1 MNPQPKTIVIVGGSF
16 AGIKAAWDL
25 RHRLDAP
32 HRILLL
38 SDKPRTTFRASFPRV
53 VFENLDLE
61 KITMDLA
68 ENFKGTGI
76 EFVCDPMT
84 GVDQEKDEVICKGQR
99 YRFDYLI
106 LATGARHA
114 YEVLPGSREFAY
126 SVCDP
131 TRILE
136 TRKALLNFKDGEFF
150 AGVGAGYT
158 PCDGP
163 PMEILMDLDHHLR
176 EAGIRDQTRLHYISD
191 KECLLPPGGP
201 EVWRY
206 LENHFAKRGILVHME
221 VQLVRLDAKT
231 LYFKDGTTMPYDM
244 CVLVAPYRGIEAL
257 QNSGLINERGFVPVD
272 WNTMR
277 ADQSTH
283 RNIYA
288 IGDCIGNPG
297 PKQGHLALMQA
308 TIAAE
313 HVAWRINRKGTVRAY
328 LPEFRCVMD
337 QGGGSGLYLYSQY
350 MSDGDV
356 LEIKLGSEPYQSKIR
371 FEEIFLEK
379 KGDIGELHHQM
390 IK

>member
-1 MNPQPKTIVIVGGSF
+1 MTKTIIIVGGSF
-16 AGIKAAWDL
+16 GGIKAAWDL
-25 RHRLDAP
+25 RHLLDDK

-38 SDKPRTTFRASFPRV
+38 SDQPRTTFRASFPRV
-53 VFENLDLE
+53 LFENLDLE

-68 ENFKGTGI
+68 ENFKDTGI
-76 EFVCDPMT
+76 EFICDPLVS
-84 GVDQEKDEVICKGQR
+84 VDQENDEIVCQSGR
-99 YRFDYLI
+99 RHFDYLI

-131 TRILE
+131 GRILE
-136 TRKALLNFKDGEFF
+136 TREALLKFMGGEVF

-163 PMEILMDLDHHLR
+163 PMEVLMDFEYHLR
-176 EAGIRDQTRLHYISD
+176 TMGIRDKTRLHLISD

-201 EVWRY
+201 VIWQY
-206 LENHFAKRGILVHME
+206 LEDLFEKRGITVHLE
-221 VQLVRLDAKT
+221 VGLVRLDGKT
-231 LYFKDGTTMPYDM
+231 LYFNDGTTLPYDL
-244 CVLVAPYRGIEAL
+244 CILVPPYRGIKAL
-257 QNSGLINERGFVPVD
+257 ENSGLTNERGFVPMD

-277 ADQSTH
+277 ADQSIH

-313 HVAWRINRKGTVRAY
+313 HVAWRINRGGAVRAY

-337 QGGGSGLYLYSQY
+337 QGGGEGLYLYSQY

-356 LEIKLGSEPYQSKIR
+356 LEIQLGAEPYASKVR
-371 FEEIFLEK
+371 FEELFMEK

>member
-1 MNPQPKTIVIVGGSF
+1 MKTVIIVGGSF

-25 RHRLDAP
+25 RHLLGDE
-32 HRILLL
+32 HRILIV

-53 VFENLDLE
+53 LFENLDLE

-76 EFVCDPMT
+76 EFVCDPLT
-84 GVDQEKDEVICKGQR
+84 SLDQERDEIVCKNQR
-99 YRFDYLI
+99 FHFDYLI

-114 YEVLPGSREFAY
+114 YDVLPGSFEFAY

-131 TRILE
+131 TKILD
-136 TRKALLNFKDGEFF
+136 TRKALLNFKGGEFF
-150 AGVGAGYT
+150 AGVGGGYT

-163 PMEILMDLDHHLR
+163 PMEVLMDLDHHLR
-176 EAGIRDQTRLHYISD
+176 ETGLRGKTRLHYISD

-201 EVWRY
+201 QVWSY
-206 LENHFAKRGILVHME
+206 LEDHFAKRDIIVHKS
-221 VQLVRLDAKT
+221 VQLVRLDEKT
-231 LYFKDGTTMPYDM
+231 LYFKDGNTMPYDM
-244 CVLVAPYRGIEAL
+244 CVLVPPYRGIHAL
-257 QNSGLINERGFVPVD
+257 QNSGLINDRGFVPVD

-277 ADQSTH
+277 ADESIH

-288 IGDCIGNPG
+288 VGDCIGNPG

-308 TIAAE
+308 TVAAE
-313 HVAWRINRKGTVRAY
+313 HVAWRINRRGSVRAY

-337 QGGGSGLYLYSQY
+337 QGGGEGLYLYSQY

-356 LEIKLGSEPYQSKIR
+356 LEIQLGAEPYQSKIR
-371 FEEIFLEK
+371 FEQLFLEK

>member
-1 MNPQPKTIVIVGGSF
+1 MAKTTIIVGGSF

-25 RHRLDAP
+25 RHLLGDE
-32 HRILLL
+32 HRILII
-38 SDKPRTTFRASFPRV
+38 SDKPRTVFRASFPRV
-53 VFENLDLE
+53 VFENVDLE

-68 ENFKGTGI
+68 ENFNGTGI
-76 EFVCDPMT
+76 EFICDPMN
-84 GVDQEKDEVICKGQR
+84 GIDQKKNEVVCNGQR
-99 YRFDYLI
+99 YGFDYLI

-114 YEVLPGSREFAY
+114 YEILPGSREFAY

-136 TRKALLNFKDGEFF
+136 TRKALLNFKGGEFF

-176 EAGIRDQTRLHYISD
+176 EAGIRHKTRLHYISD

-201 EVWRY
+201 QVWDY
-206 LENHFAKRGILVHME
+206 LDKHFAKREIIVHKE
-221 VQLVRLDAKT
+221 VQLVRLDEKT
-231 LYFKDGTTMPYDM
+231 LYFKDGKTMPYDM
-244 CVLVAPYRGIEAL
+244 CVLVPPYRGIEAL
-257 QNSGLINERGFVPVD
+257 KNSGLINERGFVPVD

-277 ADQSTH
+277 ADQSNN

-288 IGDCIGNPG
+288 VGDCIGNPG

-308 TIAAE
+308 TVAAE
-313 HVAWRINRKGTVRAY
+313 HVAWRINQKGAVRAY

-337 QGGGSGLYLYSQY
+337 QGGGNGLYLYSQY

-371 FEEIFLEK
+371 FEEIFLAK